1 MEENKIMVY
10 IPLELFLNLSARA
23 EQIEVIKRLA
33 NEKKYM
39 SLDELMAIIAADP
52 IKRNRTDGDPE
63 LSFGEMFKDTPG
75 LERVLCDQ

>member
-10 IPLELFLNLSARA
+10 IPLELFLTMHARA

-52 IKRNRTDGDPE
+52 IERKADGEPE
-63 LSFGEMFKDTPG
+63 RSFEEMFDDVPG
-75 LERVLCDQ
+75 MEEMTCT

>member
-23 EQIEVIKRLA
+23 EQIAVIERLA

-52 IKRNRTDGDPE
+52 IERNRTDGGPE
-63 LSFGEMFKDTPG
+63 RSFAEMFDDVPG
-75 LERVLCDQ
+75 MEEMTCT

>member
-10 IPLELFLNLSARA
+10 IPLELFLTMHARA

-39 SLDELMAIIAADP
+39 SLDELMAIIAVKP
-52 IKRNRTDGDPE
+52 IDRNRTDGEPE
-63 LSFGEMFKDTPG
+63 RSFTEMFEGTPG
-75 LERVLCDQ
+75 LEGVLCDQ

>member
-1 MEENKIMVY
+1 MH
-10 IPLELFLNLSARA
+10 ARA

-52 IKRNRTDGDPE
+52 IERKADGE
-63 LSFGEMFKDTPG
+63 LERSFAEMFDDVPG
-75 LERVLCDQ
+75 MEEMTCT